1 MKKFMTDLHIH
12 STLSPCGS
20 LEMSPKRIV
29 ERAKILGIN
38 FISITDH
45 NAIKNSI
52 PARNLSKK
60 YGMGY
65 LYGMEVQTEEE
76 IHILTYFDNYSE
88 LLNVWNMVYEKL
100 PDIENKPDYFG
111 DQVILDEEEN
121 IVGFEEKLLL
131 NSSKISLEDL
141 CKIVQ
146 ENNGIA
152 IPAHIDSA
160 TYGIIS
166 QIGFVPHDS
175 FFPFLEI
182 SCEHKEKK
190 LIDELSYLKNRKF
203 VSFSDAHY
211 VNEIGKCY
219 TIFELEL
226 PTIPELLMASKD
238 LNKRKVT
245 DIARR
250 QT

>member
-1 MKKFMTDLHIH
+1 MTDLHIH

-38 FISITDH
+38 LISITDH
-45 NAIKNSI
+45 NAIQNSEPTKNL
-52 PARNLSKK
+52 AEK
-60 YGMGY
+60 YGISY
-65 LYGMEVQTEEE
+65 IYGIEVQTEEE
-76 IHILTYFDNYSE
+76 LHVLTYFDNYTDLS
-88 LLNVWNMVYEKL
+88 NVWKTVYEKL
-100 PDIENKPDYFG
+100 PNIKNNPGYFG
-111 DQVILDEEEN
+111 DQVIVDEEEN

-166 QIGFVPHDS
+166 QIGFIPHDS

-190 LIDELSYLKNRKF
+190 LIDELSYLKSYKF

-211 VNEIGKCY
+211 INEIGKCY
-219 TIFELEL
+219 TVFELEL

-238 LNKRKVT
+238 LNKRKVI
-245 DIARR
+245 DIIRS
-250 QT
+250 

>member
-1 MKKFMTDLHIH
+1 MTDLHIH

-38 FISITDH
+38 LISITDH
-45 NAIKNSI
+45 NAIQNSEQTKNL
-52 PARNLSKK
+52 AEK
-60 YGMGY
+60 YGISY
-65 LYGMEVQTEEE
+65 IYGMEVQTEEE
-76 IHILTYFDNYSE
+76 LHILTYFDNYTDLS
-88 LLNVWNMVYEKL
+88 NVWKTVYEKL
-100 PDIENKPDYFG
+100 PNIKNNPDYFG
-111 DQVILDEEEN
+111 DQVIVNEEEN

-160 TYGIIS
+160 AYGIIS
-166 QIGFVPHDS
+166 QIGFIPHDS

-182 SCEHKEKK
+182 SCEHKEKE
-190 LIDELSYLKNRKF
+190 LIDKLSYLKNYKF

-211 VNEIGKCY
+211 INKIGKCY

-238 LNKRKVT
+238 LNKRKII
-245 DIARR
+245 DIIRS
-250 QT
+250 